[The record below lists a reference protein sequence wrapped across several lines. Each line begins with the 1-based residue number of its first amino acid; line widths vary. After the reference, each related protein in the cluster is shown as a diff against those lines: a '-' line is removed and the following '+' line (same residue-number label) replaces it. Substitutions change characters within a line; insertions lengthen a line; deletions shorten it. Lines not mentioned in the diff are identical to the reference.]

1 MQKIIYRKVFLL
13 PRLRVYENQSET
25 GGLASTLQI
34 KSNVRVM
41 LTMNVDLQDRLI
53 DGQSGTVKH
62 IEINDQHNISK
73 VYIKF
78 DDNKAG
84 LKRISWIVLL
94 VAVDGCLLKK
104 LKVTLELEQV
114 KILPQLLTEVSSL
127 YC

>member
-1 MQKIIYRKVFLL
+1 MQKIIYRKIFLL

-25 GGLASTLQI
+25 SGLASTLQI

-104 LKVTLELEQV
+104 LKLTLELEQV

>member
-73 VYIKF
+73 VYIKY

-104 LKVTLELEQV
+104 LKLTLELEQV

>member
-1 MQKIIYRKVFLL
+1 MQKIIYRKIFLL

-94 VAVDGCLLKK
+94 VGVDGCLLKK
-104 LKVTLELEQV
+104 LKLTLELEQV

>member
-1 MQKIIYRKVFLL
+1 MQKIIYRQIFLL

-104 LKVTLELEQV
+104 LKLTLELEQV

>member
-1 MQKIIYRKVFLL
+1 MQKIIYRKIFLL
-13 PRLRVYENQSET
+13 PRLRVYENQSEA

-53 DGQSGTVKH
+53 DGQSGTVNH

-104 LKVTLELEQV
+104 LKLTLELEQV

-127 YC
+127 

>member
-1 MQKIIYRKVFLL
+1 MQKIIYRKIFLL

-34 KSNVRVM
+34 KSNIRVM

-104 LKVTLELEQV
+104 LKLTLELEQV

>member
-1 MQKIIYRKVFLL
+1 MQKIIYRKIFLL

-104 LKVTLELEQV
+104 LKLTLELEQV

>member
-1 MQKIIYRKVFLL
+1 MQKIIYRKIFLL
-13 PRLRVYENQSET
+13 PRLRGYENQSET

-104 LKVTLELEQV
+104 LKLTLELEQV

>member
-1 MQKIIYRKVFLL
+1 MQKIIYRKIFLL

-104 LKVTLELEQV
+104 LKLTLELEQV

-127 YC
+127 

>member
-1 MQKIIYRKVFLL
+1 MQKIIYRKIFLL

-104 LKVTLELEQV
+104 LKLTLELEQV
-114 KILPQLLTEVSSL
+114 KIHPQLLTEVSSL

>member
-1 MQKIIYRKVFLL
+1 MQKIIYRKIFLL

-53 DGQSGTVKH
+53 DGQSGTVNH

-104 LKVTLELEQV
+104 LKLTLELEQV

-127 YC
+127 

>member
-1 MQKIIYRKVFLL
+1 MQKIIYRKIFLL
-13 PRLRVYENQSET
+13 PRLRVYENQSEA

-53 DGQSGTVKH
+53 DGQSGTVNH

-104 LKVTLELEQV
+104 LKLTLELEQV

>member
-1 MQKIIYRKVFLL
+1 MQKIIYRKIFLL

>member
-1 MQKIIYRKVFLL
+1 MQKIIYRKIFLL
-13 PRLRVYENQSET
+13 PRLRVYENQSEA

-84 LKRISWIVLL
+84 LKRI
-94 VAVDGCLLKK
+94 
-104 LKVTLELEQV
+104 
-114 KILPQLLTEVSSL
+114 
-127 YC
+127 

>member
-1 MQKIIYRKVFLL
+1 MQKIIYRKIFHL
-13 PRLRVYENQSET
+13 PRLRVYENQSEA
-25 GGLASTLQI
+25 GGLASALQI

-53 DGQSGTVKH
+53 DGQSGTVNH

-84 LKRISWIVLL
+84 LKRI
-94 VAVDGCLLKK
+94 
-104 LKVTLELEQV
+104 
-114 KILPQLLTEVSSL
+114 
-127 YC
+127 

>member
-1 MQKIIYRKVFLL
+1 MQKIIYRKIFLL

-73 VYIKF
+73 VCIKF

-104 LKVTLELEQV
+104 LKLTLELEQV

>member
-1 MQKIIYRKVFLL
+1 MQKIVYRKIFLL

-104 LKVTLELEQV
+104 LKLTLELEQV

>member
-1 MQKIIYRKVFLL
+1 MQKIIYRKIFLL

-104 LKVTLELEQV
+104 LKLTLELEQV

-127 YC
+127 YR

>member
-1 MQKIIYRKVFLL
+1 MQKIIYRKIFLL

-25 GGLASTLQI
+25 GGLASTLKI

-104 LKVTLELEQV
+104 LKLTLELEQV